1 MTHPPASGLG
11 CPVCEGRLGARPA
24 FRLGRWCVVTCT
36 ACGHGLTD
44 PRPSPEELQALYDRD
59 AYYGER
65 GMEAPEDLTPHHAL
79 LDGLLPW
86 LPGPSLLDVGAGTG
100 GLLAAASQRG
110 LRVTGTEYSREAA
123 GHAAER
129 FGLPLRVGA
138 FGEGQF
144 GRDERFHGVTF
155 IHVLEHLPDPAA
167 ALRLARRLLEP
178 GGTVYVVVPNRASVA
193 ARFVPREAHR
203 TYDLPY
209 HLHHFTPESL
219 ERMIGAAGLDLV
231 ELWPS
236 LPESARRVLGWAAA
250 AKRRMRRTPDP
261 LALGGDGAARPPD
274 GAREGR
280 PEGAGLATPPRASVG
295 ARLVGWLRAVLPG
308 GTITAIA
315 RAPR

>member
-1 MTHPPASGLG
+1 MVA
-11 CPVCEGRLGARPA
+11 CA
-24 FRLGRWCVVTCT
+24 
-36 ACGHGLTD
+36 ACGHGLTE
-44 PRPSPEELQALYDRD
+44 PRPSPEELQALYDRE

-65 GMEAPEDLTPHHAL
+65 GMEAPEDLAPHHEL

-86 LPGPSLLDVGAGTG
+86 LSGPSLLDVGAGTG

-123 GHAAER
+123 GHASAR
-129 FGLPLRVGA
+129 FGLSLRVGA
-138 FGEGQF
+138 FEEGQF

-167 ALRLARRLLEP
+167 ALRLARGLLEP
-178 GGTVYVVVPNRASVA
+178 GGTVYVIVPNRASVA
-193 ARFVPREAHR
+193 ARFFPRESRR

-209 HLHHFTPESL
+209 HLHHFTPASL

-236 LPESARRVLGWAAA
+236 LPESARRVLGWAAD
-250 AKRRMRRTPDP
+250 AKRRMRRTPD
-261 LALGGDGAARPPD
+261 AGAASGDGAPRPPD
-274 GAREGR
+274 GEQGSR
-280 PEGAGLATPPRASVG
+280 PEGAGRTQPSRPSVG
-295 ARLVGWLRAVLPG
+295 ARLVGWLRTEWPG
-308 GTITAIA
+308 STITAIA